1 MIKRIPLYGK
11 ILIGIAI
18 GILLGII
25 SIFTN
30 TRGFIID
37 YVKPFG
43 TIFLNLLKLIAIP
56 LIFTSLVSGIAG
68 LSNIKKFS
76 KLGVQTFVLYIITTV
91 VAISIGLVL
100 VNLIRPGDYFSQD
113 KRSELMATYGQ
124 SISADEENT
133 QKLGH
138 RSPLQFLVD
147 MVPEN
152 IVKAASNNTSMLQV
166 IVFAV
171 LFGLA
176 LISIQEKY
184 SEPVKKFILG
194 LNEVILKIVDFIML
208 VAPIGVLAL
217 MAGLIVDFVGEDV
230 AEGMQLF
237 ISLGLYF
244 LTVLAGLFIIILIF
258 YPSLVK
264 IFSKVPFKQFYK
276 AIFPAQLVAFST
288 SSSAATL
295 PVTMEQ
301 VEKELGIDR
310 EITSFVLPL
319 GVTINMDGTSLYQAV
334 ASVFI
339 AQVMGIDLSLSQ
351 MLTILIM
358 AVMASIGSAGVP
370 GAGMIM
376 LIIVLNSVGI
386 PLEGLA
392 LILAVD
398 RPLDMFR
405 TVVNVTGDAMIAT
418 LLGKNRKIA

>member
-25 SIFTN
+25 SIFTH

-133 QKLGH
+133 QKLDH

-370 GAGMIM
+370 GAGMVM

>member
-244 LTVLAGLFIIILIF
+244 LTVLAGFFVIILIF

-370 GAGMIM
+370 GAGMVM

>member
-91 VAISIGLVL
+91 VAISVGLVL

-113 KRSELMATYGQ
+113 KRSELMAKYGQ

-258 YPSLVK
+258 YPSLLK
-264 IFSKVPFKQFYK
+264 IFAKVPFRQFYK

-370 GAGMIM
+370 GAGMVM

>member
-113 KRSELMATYGQ
+113 KRSELMAKYGQ

-370 GAGMIM
+370 GAGMVM

>member
-91 VAISIGLVL
+91 VAISVGLVL

-258 YPSLVK
+258 YPSLLK
-264 IFSKVPFKQFYK
+264 IFAKVPFRQFYK

-370 GAGMIM
+370 GAGMVM

>member
-91 VAISIGLVL
+91 VAISVGLVL

-113 KRSELMATYGQ
+113 KRSELMAKYGQ

-339 AQVMGIDLSLSQ
+339 AQVMGIDLSLGQ

-370 GAGMIM
+370 GAGMVM

>member
-113 KRSELMATYGQ
+113 KRSELMAKYGQ

-339 AQVMGIDLSLSQ
+339 AQVMGIDLSLGQ

-370 GAGMIM
+370 GAGMVM

>member
-1 MIKRIPLYGK
+1 MIKRIPLYVK
-11 ILIGIAI
+11 ILAGLAI
-18 GILLGII
+18 GIFVGII
-25 SIFTN
+25 AVITN
-30 TRGFIID
+30 SGGFIID

-76 KLGVQTFVLYIITTV
+76 TLGVQTFVLYIVTTV
-91 VAISIGLVL
+91 IAVCIGLGL
-100 VNLIRPGDYFSQD
+100 VNLIRPGDYFSEG
-113 KRSELMATYGQ
+113 KRSEMMAKYGQ
-124 SISADEENT
+124 SISIDEKNV
-133 QKLGH
+133 QNLGH

-152 IVKAASNNTSMLQV
+152 IVDAASSNTSMLQI

-176 LISIQEKY
+176 LISINEQF
-184 SEPVKKFILG
+184 SEPVKKFIVG

-208 VAPIGVLAL
+208 IAPIGVLAL
-217 MAGLIVDFVGEDV
+217 MAGLIVDVIGKDA
-230 AEGMQLF
+230 AEGIQLF
-237 ISLGLYF
+237 VSLGLYF
-244 LTVLAGLFIIILIF
+244 LTVLVGIFIIIILTHPSVLRIF
-258 YPSLVK
+258 VK
-264 IFSKVPFKQFYK
+264 VSFRQFYK

-319 GVTINMDGTSLYQAV
+319 GVTINMDGTSLYQAI

-351 MLTILIM
+351 MLTVLIM

-370 GAGMIM
+370 GAGMVM
-376 LIIVLNSVGI
+376 LIVILNSIGI
-386 PLEGLA
+386 PAEGLA
-392 LILAVD
+392 LIIAID

-418 LLGKNRKIA
+418 LLGKNRKIT

>member
-1 MIKRIPLYGK
+1 MIKRIPLYVK
-11 ILIGIAI
+11 ILAGLAI
-18 GILLGII
+18 GIFVGII
-25 SIFTN
+25 AVITN
-30 TRGFIID
+30 SGGFIID

-68 LSNIKKFS
+68 LSNIKTFS
-76 KLGVQTFVLYIITTV
+76 TLGVQTFVLYIVTTV
-91 VAISIGLVL
+91 IAVCIGLGL
-100 VNLIRPGDYFSQD
+100 VNLIRPGDYFSEG
-113 KRSELMATYGQ
+113 KRSEMMAKYGQ
-124 SISADEENT
+124 SISIDEKNV
-133 QKLGH
+133 QNLGH

-152 IVKAASNNTSMLQV
+152 IVDAASSNTSMLQI

-176 LISIQEKY
+176 LISINEQF
-184 SEPVKKFILG
+184 SEPVKKFIVG

-208 VAPIGVLAL
+208 IAPIGVLAL
-217 MAGLIVDFVGEDV
+217 MAGLIVDVIGKDA
-230 AEGMQLF
+230 AEGIQLF
-237 ISLGLYF
+237 VSLGLYF
-244 LTVLAGLFIIILIF
+244 LTVLVGIFIIIILI
-258 YPSLVK
+258 YPSILRIFVK
-264 IFSKVPFKQFYK
+264 VSFRQFYK

-319 GVTINMDGTSLYQAV
+319 GVTINMDGTSLYQAI

-351 MLTILIM
+351 MLTVLIM

-370 GAGMIM
+370 GAGMVM
-376 LIIVLNSVGI
+376 LIVILNSIGI
-386 PLEGLA
+386 PAEGLA
-392 LILAVD
+392 LIIAID

-418 LLGKNRKIA
+418 LLGKNRKIT

>member
-370 GAGMIM
+370 GAGMVM

>member
-91 VAISIGLVL
+91 VAISVGLVL

-113 KRSELMATYGQ
+113 KRSELMAKYGQ

>member
-1 MIKRIPLYGK
+1 MIKRIPLYVK
-11 ILIGIAI
+11 ILAGLAI
-18 GILLGII
+18 GIFVGII
-25 SIFTN
+25 AVITN
-30 TRGFIID
+30 SGGFIID

-76 KLGVQTFVLYIITTV
+76 TLGVQTFVLYIVTTV
-91 VAISIGLVL
+91 IAVCIGLGL
-100 VNLIRPGDYFSQD
+100 VNLIRPGDYFSEG
-113 KRSELMATYGQ
+113 KRSEMMAKYGQ
-124 SISADEENT
+124 SISIDEKNV
-133 QKLGH
+133 QNLGH

-152 IVKAASNNTSMLQV
+152 IVDAASSNTSMLQI

-176 LISIQEKY
+176 LISINEQF
-184 SEPVKKFILG
+184 SEPVKKFIVG

-208 VAPIGVLAL
+208 IAPIGVLAL
-217 MAGLIVDFVGEDV
+217 MAGLIVDVIGKDA
-230 AEGMQLF
+230 AEGIQLF
-237 ISLGLYF
+237 VSLGLYF
-244 LTVLAGLFIIILIF
+244 LTVLVGIFIIIILI
-258 YPSLVK
+258 YPSILRIFVK
-264 IFSKVPFKQFYK
+264 VSFRQFYK

-319 GVTINMDGTSLYQAV
+319 RVTINMDGTSLYQAI
-334 ASVFI
+334 ASIFI

-351 MLTILIM
+351 MLTVLIM

-370 GAGMIM
+370 GAGMVM
-376 LIIVLNSVGI
+376 LIVILNSIGI
-386 PLEGLA
+386 PAEGLA
-392 LILAVD
+392 LIIAID

-418 LLGKNRKIA
+418 LLGKNRKIT

>member
-91 VAISIGLVL
+91 VAISVGLVL

-258 YPSLVK
+258 YPSLLK
-264 IFSKVPFKQFYK
+264 IFAKVPFKQFYK

>member
-25 SIFTN
+25 SIFTD

-133 QKLGH
+133 QKLNH

-244 LTVLAGLFIIILIF
+244 LTVLAGFFIIIFIF
-258 YPSLVK
+258 YPFFVK
-264 IFSKVPFKQFYK
+264 IFSKVPFRQFYK

-334 ASVFI
+334 ASGFI

-370 GAGMIM
+370 GAGMVM

>member
-258 YPSLVK
+258 YPSLLK
-264 IFSKVPFKQFYK
+264 IFAKVPFRQFYK

-370 GAGMIM
+370 GAGMVM

>member
-1 MIKRIPLYGK
+1 MKRIPLYGK

-244 LTVLAGLFIIILIF
+244 LTVLAGFFVIILIF

-370 GAGMIM
+370 GAGMVM

>member
-113 KRSELMATYGQ
+113 KRSELMAKYGQ

-258 YPSLVK
+258 YPSLLK
-264 IFSKVPFKQFYK
+264 IFAKVPFKQFYK

>member
-91 VAISIGLVL
+91 VAISVGLVL

-113 KRSELMATYGQ
+113 KRSELMAKYGQ

-370 GAGMIM
+370 GAGMVM